1 MGHYLSMSR
10 FVRTLSKIIFE
21 PGELMV
27 DSVKDID
34 KNKIAILLTETQ
46 LTFTTYFNK
55 NDHLVK
61 NGPKWVI
68 CPKMT
73 IQNGPLLTNLWKCLI
88 RRYHII
94 DHDIDRGLY
103 YGRVHM
109 AYNFLWTLN

>member
-46 LTFTTYFNK
+46 LTFTTYFNE
-55 NDHLVK
+55 NDHLNDRSKMVQ
-61 NGPKWVI
+61 NELFVQKW
-68 CPKMT
+68 PFKM
-73 IQNGPLLTNLWKCLI
+73 
-88 RRYHII
+88 
-94 DHDIDRGLY
+94 DH
-103 YGRVHM
+103 
-109 AYNFLWTLN
+109 F